1 MYVNTL
7 SSTEKKKNLFISIH
21 IYIYMVWD
29 FTYINSFCFAVCSA
43 PTLFAADGGQNF
55 FWPGPATLYQFIT

>member
-7 SSTEKKKNLFISIH
+7 SSTEKKNLFIAIH

-29 FTYINSFCFAVCSA
+29 FTYINTFCFYHNAS
-43 PTLFAADGGQNF
+43 
-55 FWPGPATLYQFIT
+55 